1 MRRRS
6 SGDLPIDQFASHAP
20 DRAIG
25 FEAGTFEEIELPAS
39 GWAHRH
45 TFYEVVYVAG
55 GQGEHVIDFATYPV
69 RPATLY
75 FLRPGQ
81 VHFWRYEA
89 PPSGY
94 LIVFTEEFVRMQG
107 AGENAV
113 RDLRMLH
120 SLAQTHELPLDAP
133 RAESMLGLIHDIVEE
148 YRTAGEG
155 YRSVL
160 QAYLHVLLTRATR
173 LAPATVALTP
183 VGRAE
188 TLARQFA
195 DLVMRRRCGDQ
206 SVRAYS
212 DALGVTPGHLAEIVM
227 QVSGRRPSE
236 IIRETQ
242 LLEAKRLLLHTDKT
256 IAQVAYELGFKDSA
270 YFGRFFKREAGLTPG
285 EFKRS
290 TRADAEAPS
299 PSGRPPSSYWI
310 DATSSGVS

>member
-1 MRRRS
+1 MPRRAAS
-6 SGDLPIDQFASHAP
+6 DLPIDEFASHAP

-45 TFYEVVYVAG
+45 TFYEIIYVAG
-55 GQGEHVIDFATYPV
+55 GQGEHVIDSASYPV

-75 FLRPGQ
+75 FMRPGQ

-89 PPSGY
+89 PPSGF
-94 LIVFTEEFVRMQG
+94 LIVFTEEFMRMQG
-107 AGENAV
+107 SDENV
-113 RDLRMLH
+113 HRDLRMLH
-120 SLAQTHELPLDAP
+120 SLAQTHELPLEGPHAQT
-133 RAESMLGLIHDIVEE
+133 MLALIRSIIDE
-148 YRTAGEG
+148 YQVAAEG
-155 YRSVL
+155 YWSVL
-160 QAYLHVLLTRATR
+160 QAYMHVLLTRAMR
-173 LAPATVALTP
+173 LAPPAAGLTH

-195 DLVMRRRCGDQ
+195 DLVMRRRNGDQ

-236 IIRETQ
+236 IIREAQ

-270 YFGRFFKREAGLTPG
+270 YFGRFFKREAGSTPG
-285 EFKRS
+285 DFKRLA
-290 TRADAEAPS
+290 RAESD
-299 PSGRPPSSYWI
+299 RPVDHAVHLRAVADPA
-310 DATSSGVS
+310 DR